1 MTPAISIKFMRI
13 FRSILIR
20 IASISTI
27 GLISTCLIRCRPPK
41 MASLMEYSTDKDIT
55 LLGPFVRIKM
65 GIPLIIFSIWM
76 FNPSSLL
83 ALGSSLLLQI
93 FMSRI
98 PCLLTLNIFKKCTMR
113 LIKTWKKHLKVQM
126 RLSTLLHPWKTNF
139 LPRESQWEMLR
150 FNSKEGKSK

>member
-98 PCLLTLNIFKKCTMR
+98 
-113 LIKTWKKHLKVQM
+113 KTWKKHLKVQM

-139 LPRESQWEMLR
+139 LPRESQWKMLR